1 MAAAQLLIPLALIL
15 NVAALWAFLEAVDG
29 GHFDIKVR
37 AIAAGPALGAH
48 QPDGELAQ
56 VLSPDQAPA
65 KAESSG
71 RPEVWPLRC
80 C

>member
-37 AIAAGPALGAH
+37 ALAYGPAMGAH
-48 QPDGELAQ
+48 PPDGALAPL
-56 VLSPDQAPA
+56 LSPDQAPA